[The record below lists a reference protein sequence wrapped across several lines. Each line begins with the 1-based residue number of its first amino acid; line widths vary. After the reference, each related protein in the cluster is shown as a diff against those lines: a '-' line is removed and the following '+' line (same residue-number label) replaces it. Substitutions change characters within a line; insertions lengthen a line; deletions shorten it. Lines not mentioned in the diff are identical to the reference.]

1 MRRVRVQK
9 EPADCEYLVDG
20 RLCKA
25 VIEQSEGRDVRK
37 NFARIVE
44 KTIVAIYVP
53 TVKNARAGLLNNWC
67 KVVISLIP

>member
-1 MRRVRVQK
+1 MLRILKAEKVNGRAVRRVRVQR

-37 NFARIVE
+37 
-44 KTIVAIYVP
+44 TIVAIYVS
-53 TVKNARAGLLNNWC
+53 TVINVK
-67 KVVISLIP
+67 